1 MHIQSVRP
9 SYVVPSTIKTFHP
22 SPTTNQHVFIAGILD
37 NSVNNIVELGLVFC
51 KGLTLTNC
59 GFISLILVLLLDSF
73 VDSVQW
79 LLRS

>member
-51 KGLTLTNC
+51 KR
-59 GFISLILVLLLDSF
+59 
-73 VDSVQW
+73 VDAH
-79 LLRS
+79 